1 MFSKSNSQ
9 IHTLSHTHVN
19 KFQTDKQKLR
29 TARLC
34 FIKKHAHFGVCV
46 CTCACAEQNNGTRIQ
61 RFGFLGFGSSKQK
74 QKRR

>member
-9 IHTLSHTHVN
+9 IHTLSHIHIN

-46 CTCACAEQNNGTRIQ
+46 CARVRAQNRTMEQEFKGLD
-61 RFGFLGFGSSKQK
+61 FWVLGLANK
-74 QKRR
+74 